1 MAQSRKRKV
10 STGTSTG
17 ASAETPPARPL
28 RIEELAALAHT
39 TVRNVRAYRERGLLH
54 APRQE
59 GRVAYYD
66 DSHLARLRTIS
77 ALLERGYSI
86 ANIKELTSAWAGG
99 RRLEDVL
106 GLEAAVTSPFSDEQ
120 PEVVDAGRLLA
131 ELGPAVTPQ
140 LIARAL
146 ELNVLALD
154 GAELRAPSPRLLAA
168 GLEVARV
175 GVPIDALLAELSAL
189 RPAVEQI
196 ARRFVRLFAQ
206 HILTTPAH
214 KAPPRG
220 AALRRVEH
228 AVRRVRPL
236 AMQVVE
242 VELAH
247 ALDREIR
254 DQLTAELERAL
265 AGRAGARKRKRS

>member
-1 MAQSRKRKV
+1 MAPRLRKRRTTTAPA
-10 STGTSTG
+10 STS
-17 ASAETPPARPL
+17 L
-28 RIEELAALAHT
+28 RIEELAAAAST

-54 APRQE
+54 PPRQQ

-66 DSHLARLRTIS
+66 ESHLARLRTIS

-106 GLEAAVTSPFSDEQ
+106 GLEEAVTSPFSDEK
-120 PEVVDAGRLLA
+120 PEVVEAGRLLS
-131 ELGPAVTPQ
+131 ELGTAATPA

-146 ELNVLALD
+146 ELKVLVIE
-154 GAELRAPSPRLLAA
+154 GTELRAPSPRLLAA

-175 GVPIDALLAELSAL
+175 GVPIDALLTELAAL

-196 ARRFVRLFAQ
+196 ARRFVRMFAQ
-206 HILTTPAH
+206 HITASPG
-214 KAPPRG
+214 KPPPRG

-236 AMQVVE
+236 AQQVVE
-242 VELAH
+242 VELAQ

-254 DQLTAELERAL
+254 DQLTAELERTL
-265 AGRAGARKRKRS
+265 AGKAGAKKKR

>member
-1 MAQSRKRKV
+1 MAPGPRKRR
-10 STGTSTG
+10 SIEPS
-17 ASAETPPARPL
+17 SRPL
-28 RIEELAALAHT
+28 RIEDLATLAHT

-54 APRQE
+54 PPRQE

-66 DSHLARLRTIS
+66 ASHLARLRTIS

-86 ANIKELTSAWAGG
+86 ANIKELTTAWAGG
-99 RRLEDVL
+99 RRIEDVL
-106 GLEAAVTSPFSDEQ
+106 GLEDAVTSPFSDEQ
-120 PEVVDAGRLLA
+120 PEVVEAGRLLA
-131 ELGPAVTPQ
+131 ELGTAATPS

-146 ELNVLALD
+146 ELKVLVLE

-175 GVPIDALLAELSAL
+175 GVPIEALLAELAAL
-189 RPAVEQI
+189 RPTIEQI

-206 HILTTPAH
+206 HIIAPPGT
-214 KAPPRG
+214 KSPPRG

-236 AMQVVE
+236 AQQVVE
-242 VELAH
+242 LELAH

-254 DQLTAELERAL
+254 DQLTTELERAL
-265 AGRAGARKRKRS
+265 AGRAGSRKRRP

>member
-1 MAQSRKRKV
+1 MAPRTRKRRKDAP
-10 STGTSTG
+10 
-17 ASAETPPARPL
+17 ASRPL
-28 RIEELAALAHT
+28 RIEELATLAHT

-54 APRQE
+54 PPRQE

-106 GLEAAVTSPFSDEQ
+106 GLEEAVTSPFSDEQ
-120 PEVVDAGRLLA
+120 PEVVEASRLLA
-131 ELGPAVTPQ
+131 ELGSAATPS

-146 ELNVLALD
+146 ELKVLVLE
-154 GAELRAPSPRLLAA
+154 GTELRAPSPRLLSA
-168 GLEVARV
+168 GLDVARV
-175 GVPIDALLAELSAL
+175 GVPIEALLNELAVL

-206 HILTTPAH
+206 HILTPPGT

-236 AMQVVE
+236 ALQVVE
-242 VELAH
+242 VELAQ

-265 AGRAGARKRKRS
+265 AGRAGSRRRTRKS